1 MENKVRELRC
11 FTKYGGS
18 YLFIFNTLLLG
29 YPEFREKKL
38 LLIYACLINLFDFR
52 FFNFHL
58 KIYYFV

>member
-29 YPEFREKKL
+29 YPEFEKKL
-38 LLIYACLINLFDFR
+38 LLIYACLINLFDFH
-52 FFNFHL
+52 FLTSHL